1 MKKILVILLILAL
14 IIVGT
19 SLFTVGPKEYV
30 AVREFGRIVRIIDT
44 PGLYLKT
51 PFIQSTQRVSAA
63 TILYDIPASD
73 VITKDKKSMISDNFV
88 LWRVTDPTLYIQTL
102 SAIDARAEERIEAAV
117 YNSLKKIISSMTQE
131 DIIAARGEKLNS
143 LVTEDANND
152 IKIYGIEILSS
163 QIKALDLP
171 DDNKEAVFSRMI
183 SERENIAAGY
193 TAEGNAEAQKIR
205 NDTDKQV
212 SIMLAEAEKQAA
224 QTVGEGEAEYM
235 RILQEA
241 YNSPEKAEFYNFIRS
256 LDALKLSLQ
265 GGNKTLILDK
275 DSALAQLLYGIMD

>member
-131 DIIAARGEKLNS
+131 EIIAARGEKLNS

>member
-131 DIIAARGEKLNS
+131 EIIAARGEKLNS

-275 DSALAQLLYGIMD
+275 DSALAQLLYGILD

>member
-14 IIVGT
+14 IIFGT

-131 DIIAARGEKLNS
+131 EIIAARGEKLNS

-205 NDTDKQV
+205 NDTDRQV

-224 QTVGEGEAEYM
+224 QTIGEGEAEYM

>member
-1 MKKILVILLILAL
+1 
-14 IIVGT
+14 
-19 SLFTVGPKEYV
+19 
-30 AVREFGRIVRIIDT
+30 
-44 PGLYLKT
+44 
-51 PFIQSTQRVSAA
+51 
-63 TILYDIPASD
+63 
-73 VITKDKKSMISDNFV
+73 MISDNFV

>member
-88 LWRVTDPTLYIQTL
+88 
-102 SAIDARAEERIEAAV
+102 
-117 YNSLKKIISSMTQE
+117 
-131 DIIAARGEKLNS
+131 
-143 LVTEDANND
+143 
-152 IKIYGIEILSS
+152 
-163 QIKALDLP
+163 
-171 DDNKEAVFSRMI
+171 
-183 SERENIAAGY
+183 
-193 TAEGNAEAQKIR
+193 
-205 NDTDKQV
+205 
-212 SIMLAEAEKQAA
+212 
-224 QTVGEGEAEYM
+224 
-235 RILQEA
+235 
-241 YNSPEKAEFYNFIRS
+241 
-256 LDALKLSLQ
+256 
-265 GGNKTLILDK
+265 
-275 DSALAQLLYGIMD
+275 

>member
-131 DIIAARGEKLNS
+131 EIIAARGEKLNS

-265 GGNKTLILDK
+265 GGNKTLIIDK

>member
-131 DIIAARGEKLNS
+131 EIIAARGEKLNS

-205 NDTDKQV
+205 NDTDRQV

-224 QTVGEGEAEYM
+224 QTIGEGEAEYM

>member
-1 MKKILVILLILAL
+1 MKKILAILLVLAL

-131 DIIAARGEKLNS
+131 EIIAARGEKLNS

-224 QTVGEGEAEYM
+224 QTIGEGEAEYM

>member
-131 DIIAARGEKLNS
+131 EIIAARGEKLNS

-205 NDTDKQV
+205 NDTDRQV

-224 QTVGEGEAEYM
+224 QTIGEGEAEYM

-256 LDALKLSLQ
+256 LDALKISLQ